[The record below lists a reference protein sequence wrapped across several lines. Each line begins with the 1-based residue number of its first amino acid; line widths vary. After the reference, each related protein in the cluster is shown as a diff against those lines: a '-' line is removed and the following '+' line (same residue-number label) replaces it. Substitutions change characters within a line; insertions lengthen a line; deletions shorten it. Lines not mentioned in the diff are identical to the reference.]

1 MSGQPRSLIAL
12 KTNPFL
18 RMGGSG
24 NGAGYAA
31 AAAAAQGFFSSVAAS
46 AADSSVD
53 GDGDGDGDY
62 SFQDEARPG
71 LRDKINAL
79 TTAPPGANNHL
90 VTLSGNPFL
99 AVPQGGLDRQTHFS
113 TSTAFP
119 RRRPSI

>member
-18 RMGGSG
+18 HMGGSG

-31 AAAAAQGFFSSVAAS
+31 VAAAQGFSSSVAAS

-53 GDGDGDGDY
+53 GDGDGDY
-62 SFQDEARPG
+62 SFQDETMPG
-71 LRDKINAL
+71 LHDKINAL